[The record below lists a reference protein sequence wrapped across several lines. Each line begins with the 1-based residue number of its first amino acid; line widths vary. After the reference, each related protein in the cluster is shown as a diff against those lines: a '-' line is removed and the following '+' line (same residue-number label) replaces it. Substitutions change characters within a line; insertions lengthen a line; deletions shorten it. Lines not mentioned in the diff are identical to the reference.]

1 MGSLRGIYDQIL
13 KYSTAPL
20 IVVALCCVANFI
32 NAADRVLMPITII
45 SMADEFD
52 WDLHF
57 QGWILSSFSVGYLSS
72 LVAGGSAAV
81 NYGGKRV
88 LALAVLLW
96 SMSSFLTPYFASS
109 WIVMILF
116 RFLLGVGEGI
126 GLPTIFHIFAHLVP
140 VDERGRAFSYLIAL
154 GSVGQFVAGIISP
167 HMYWSLPFLLFGGAG
182 LAWVVVWI
190 AFTRV
195 FGDFDHPGVSEHYT
209 SSSCINQSARWRDFF
224 NHRSLWA
231 IYAAHF
237 SMNWSNYIIMQWLP
251 TYLVRSLGGGR
262 FEVTLTALP
271 YIVNSICGIAAG
283 HLADSLVRQRWNVL
297 WVRRLMTSVGLLGP
311 GCLLLIFS
319 ASSSI
324 PLAVF
329 LISVSMGLSACN
341 SAGHLAAH
349 AEVAPNHAGITFAI
363 SNTLAT
369 IPGILCGP
377 FTAYLVTRYGGR
389 WLSVFIIAG
398 FVNILGAI
406 IYLCHS
412 ATTPI
417 M

>member
-1 MGSLRGIYDQIL
+1 MEDFRCPYGFTV
-13 KYSTAPL
+13 KPAAAPYV
-20 IVVALCCVANFI
+20 IIALCCIANFI

-72 LVAGGSAAV
+72 LVAGGSAAK
-81 NYGGKRV
+81 NFGGRRV
-88 LALAVLLW
+88 LTLAVLLW
-96 SMSSFLTPYFASS
+96 SLSSFLTPFFASS
-109 WIVMILF
+109 WPLMILF

-126 GLPTIFHIFAHLVP
+126 GLPTIFHIFSHTVP
-140 VDERGRAFSYLIAL
+140 VEERGRAFSYLIAL

-167 HMYWSLPFLLFGGAG
+167 HLPWPLPFLLFGGSG
-182 LAWVVVWI
+182 LLWVITWVL
-190 AFTRV
+190 FTKS
-195 FGDFDHPGVSEHYT
+195 FGDFEHPGSSDYPVST
-209 SSSCINQSARWRDFF
+209 PPLNGSMRWRDFF
-224 NHRSLWA
+224 SHRSLWA

-271 YIVNSICGIAAG
+271 YITNSICGIAAG
-283 HLADSLVRQRWNVL
+283 HWADNLVRQRWSVL
-297 WVRRLMTSVGLLGP
+297 WVRRLMTSVGLIGP
-311 GCLLLIFS
+311 GCLLFIFS
-319 ASSSI
+319 ASTSI

-329 LISVSMGLSACN
+329 LISISMGLSASN

-377 FTAYLVTRYGGR
+377 LTAYLVTEYSGH

-398 FVNILGAI
+398 FVNIFGAAV
-406 IYLCHS
+406 YLCYS
-412 ATTPI
+412 TASPV